1 MKSMKYKRILPLLLT
16 IFVVSVCANYHIP
29 TAKKPVPSFMPS
41 IVNEQSPFDDD
52 DSSKLRK
59 H

>member
-1 MKSMKYKRILPLLLT
+1 MKSMKYKRILPLLLI
-16 IFVVSVCANYHIP
+16 IFAVSVCANYHIP
-29 TAKKPVPSFMPS
+29 ATKKPVPSLMPS
-41 IVNEQSPFDDD
+41 IVNEPSPFDDD